1 MGHQGNPNISNCYI
15 NEASQKRR
23 EAIRLGSLCGFLT
36 KGDNLQKREET
47 KKVGFGFLGLKD
59 CGEMIQKCVRKLVE
73 DEGCFKFL
81 KLNFLQ
87 LA

>member
-47 KKVGFGFLGLKD
+47 KKMGFGFLGLKD
-59 CGEMIQKCVRKLVE
+59 CGEMIQTCVRKLVK